1 MKSVKRA
8 AIAAGLALI
17 MLVSYPAAS
26 VEAKGLR
33 QVKLEPVEGDPFTGP
48 VKIRCT
54 CYCEAGKTATGRQTR
69 YGIVAGKKEWLGYTL
84 EINAIRED
92 GGVGELVGL
101 FEFQDT
107 GAGMDTD
114 GDGKGDSI
122 KNGQSIDVWVES
134 LEEAYEWRDA
144 LGDYVY
150 IKIIKSA
157 G

>member
-1 MKSVKRA
+1 MRKFKRA
-8 AIAAGLALI
+8 AIAAGLSFILI
-17 MLVSYPAAS
+17 SYPSAS

-33 QVKLEPVEGDPFTGP
+33 QVKLEEVKGNPFKDP

-54 CYCEAGKTATGRQTR
+54 CYCENGKTATGKQTR

-84 EINAIRED
+84 EINAIAED
-92 GGVGELVGL
+92 GSVGELVGL

-114 GDGKGDSI
+114 GDGIGDSI
-122 KNGQSIDVWVES
+122 KKGQSIDVWVES
-134 LEEAYEWRDA
+134 LPAAYEWRDTY
-144 LGDYVY
+144 GDYVY
-150 IKIIKSA
+150 MKIIKSD

>member
-1 MKSVKRA
+1 MKKFKKA
-8 AIAAGLALI
+8 AIAAGLSLCLI
-17 MLVSYPAAS
+17 SYPAAS
-26 VEAKGLR
+26 AEAKGLR
-33 QVKLEPVEGDPFTGP
+33 QVKLEEVKGDPFTEP

-54 CYCEAGKTATGRQTR
+54 CYCENGKTAMGKQTR

-84 EINAIRED
+84 EINAVAED
-92 GGVGELVGL
+92 GGVGELIGL

-122 KNGQSIDVWVES
+122 KNGQSIDVWMEC
-134 LEEAYEWRDA
+134 LADAYEWRDA
-144 LGDYVY
+144 FGDYVY
-150 IKIIKSA
+150 IKIIKSD